1 MKLRFDK
8 RGIEKTTL
16 ILIISVIALLLF
28 YLLSVFKG
36 ASEAAESSADLA
48 ACKGSVL
55 RNAQLRVGGLE
66 FPTDI
71 RCPARNVLVKEEDSE
86 KANNL
91 IAKEMYYCWDQY
103 GEGRLNLFKDEATF
117 CSVCSFIH
125 IDKPNPVTE
134 LPYYLM
140 NEQIPDKSGRLYY
153 TYLSGFQTDQAQS
166 VLGDALK
173 NPELLTAIKDFQLEK
188 GDYAVVFVYAKGK
201 DELEK
206 LKRNMAKETF
216 AGQVGFAVGV
226 GGGALAAG
234 STMMALATIG
244 VASGPPGWVI
254 LGAGAVAFGTVYAMS
269 EGLSFILS
277 TDNVPEWASFIV
289 LRPWNQQETAS
300 ILQNNLGCES
310 FPVQLE

>member
-71 RCPARNVLVKEEDSE
+71 RCPARNVAIKDT
-86 KANNL
+86 KTANDL

-103 GEGRLNLFKDEATF
+103 GQGKLNLFKDEAIF
-117 CSVCSFIH
+117 CAVCSFIQV
-125 IDKPNPVTE
+125 DTDSPVIG

-140 NEQIPDKSGRLYY
+140 NTQIPDKSGRLYY
-153 TYLSGFQTDQAQS
+153 DYLTSFQTDNAKR

-173 NPELLTAIKDFQLEK
+173 DQAMLDQSKDGKLEK

-201 DELEK
+201 DELKKVLEHLTSQTTYGK
-206 LKRNMAKETF
+206 AGMAIGAT
-216 AGQVGFAVGV
+216 AGAAAAGTIALAFGVSNPAGWVALGV
-226 GGGALAAG
+226 GATMWAG
-234 STMMALATIG
+234 
-244 VASGPPGWVI
+244 VE
-254 LGAGAVAFGTVYAMS
+254 LGTLL
-269 EGLSFILS
+269 LSPN
-277 TDNVPEWASFIV
+277 NVPEWASFIV
-289 LRPWNQQETAS
+289 LRPWNEKETDS
-300 ILQNNLGCES
+300 ILQNDLGCES

>member
-8 RGIEKTTL
+8 RGIEKATL
-16 ILIISVIALLLF
+16 ILVISAVALLLF

-36 ASEAAESSADLA
+36 ASEAAGSSADLA

-71 RCPARNVLVKEEDSE
+71 RCPARNVAIKDTKTANDS
-86 KANNL
+86 

-103 GEGRLNLFKDEATF
+103 GQGKLNLFKDEAIF
-117 CSVCSFIH
+117 CAVCSFIKV
-125 IDKPNPVTE
+125 DTDSPVTG

-140 NEQIPDKSGRLYY
+140 NTQIPDKSGRLYY
-153 TYLSGFQTDQAQS
+153 DYLSGFQTDQAQS
-166 VLGDALK
+166 VLGGALK
-173 NPELLTAIKDFQLEK
+173 NPKLLTATKDFQLEK
-188 GDYAVVFVYAKGK
+188 GNYAVVFVYAKGK

-206 LKRNMAKETF
+206 LKEHMAKETF
-216 AGQVGFAVGV
+216 AGQVGFVVGV

-234 STMMALATIG
+234 STMFTLATIG
-244 VASGPPGWVI
+244 IASGPPGWVI
-254 LGAGAVAFGTVYAMS
+254 LGAGAAAFGTVYAMS

-289 LRPWNQQETAS
+289 LRPWNEKETDS
-300 ILQNNLGCES
+300 ILQNDLGCES
-310 FPVQLE
+310 FPVRLE